1 MNRRRSAS
9 RLVLAAASL
18 AVLAACGP
26 RIERAHTANDTP
38 GPTTT
43 GAAAMDQTDHKPMK
57 PMMSNT
63 PVSATAALQASPESA
78 GFSGTV
84 TFTPAA
90 NGVRLV
96 ADLKGAPPGKHG
108 LHLHANGQCSHE
120 DPSGKPFT
128 SAGGH
133 FNPTGAPH
141 ACPPTDPRHA
151 GDFGNIEVGADGT
164 GHLDLTSN
172 QISLSGANS
181 VVGKAVILHAG
192 TDDCTTQPTGNSGD
206 RLACGVVQLQGME
219 NAPGH

>member
-1 MNRRRSAS
+1 MNRRRSIS
-9 RLVLAAASL
+9 RLALAGPGLAVL

-26 RIERAHTANDTP
+26 KMERAKTVDSMSPPAGSASSAP
-38 GPTTT
+38 
-43 GAAAMDQTDHKPMK
+43 MDKSMDKGMAKAEDK
-57 PMMSNT
+57 PMMAH
-63 PVSATAALQASPESA
+63 PAGSAMATLQAGPEVS

-84 TFTPAA
+84 TFTTAA
-90 NGVRLV
+90 DGLHLV

-133 FNPTGAPH
+133 FNPGGAPH

-164 GHLDLTSN
+164 GHLDLTSKVA
-172 QISLSGANS
+172 LDA

-206 RLACGVVQLQGME
+206 RLACGVVQ
-219 NAPGH
+219 GH

>member
-9 RLVLAAASL
+9 RLALAAAGL

-26 RIERAHTANDTP
+26 RIEKAHVATAASP
-38 GPTTT
+38 SPTTT
-43 GAAAMDQTDHKPMK
+43 GGAAMDQTDRK

-63 PVSATAALQASPESA
+63 PVSATAVLQAGPESA
-78 GFSGTV
+78 GFAGTV
-84 TFTPAA
+84 VFTPTA

-108 LHLHANGQCSHE
+108 LHLHANGMCSHE

-133 FNPTGAPH
+133 FNPTNAPH

-151 GDFGNIEVGADGT
+151 GDFGNIEVGANGN
-164 GHLDLTSN
+164 GHLDLTSS

-206 RLACGVVQLQGME
+206 RLACGVVQLQGTE
-219 NAPGH
+219 NAGH